1 MWLDW
6 GLMGSSSFFPPGVGE
21 GGGGMMSPPAHLCFF
36 LCFLGRLHKALSK
49 FCFSSVLQTFCRH
62 LCFRMRV
69 PDSPPG
75 AEERGQGY
83 LKHMGWE
90 LFGFIKASF
99 FFSQI
104 FPAPVSCTIVIWS
117 LKRTCFSKK
126 RGTSSRWSRQEDT
139 AITQAWH
146 SVRWNPR

>member
-1 MWLDW
+1 MT
-6 GLMGSSSFFPPGVGE
+6 GLGADGIVIIFST
-21 GGGGMMSPPAHLCFF
+21 GGGGAGGRATGMMSPPAHLCFF

-75 AEERGQGY
+75 AEERGQAYGGRIFW
-83 LKHMGWE
+83 LHKG
-90 LFGFIKASF
+90 LF

-126 RGTSSRWSRQEDT
+126 RGTSYR
-139 AITQAWH
+139 
-146 SVRWNPR
+146 

>member
-1 MWLDW
+1 
-6 GLMGSSSFFPPGVGE
+6 MGSSSFFPPGVGE

-99 FFSQI
+99 FFFSNI
-104 FPAPVSCTIVIWS
+104 PCSCFLHNCYLV
-117 LKRTCFSKK
+117 SKK
-126 RGTSSRWSRQEDT
+126 DMFQQEKRYLLQVKSSGRHCY
-139 AITQAWH
+139 H
-146 SVRWNPR
+146 SGMTFGQVESKVDGSSFS